1 MKKLLMAVLFLG
13 MLYTLHVT
21 CYTSFAAEPAKEVTC
36 YSLSAAPV
44 MDGKVEGDKAWKNI
58 PATDGKFFVF
68 GTEGEISQKKTY
80 FRTGYN
86 ADALFIA
93 VECDEPDTKY
103 ISAAMKDNGELWT
116 EDSVEVFIG
125 QPGLEAEYNQFIV
138 NAIGSRYNGI
148 ARTQTEASGWE
159 VKTVTGNKMWSA
171 EIRFPFKTLKANPK
185 KGAMWS
191 FNVCRNICSGAP
203 SINTSWAQMYT
214 SFHEPEN
221 FGKILFK

>member
-1 MKKLLMAVLFLG
+1 MKKGMVVLAVLAVSAVCG
-13 MLYTLHVT
+13 SVYGADTV
-21 CYTSFAAEPAKEVTC
+21 KEVVC

-44 MDGKVEGDKAWKNI
+44 MDGKIDGDKAWKNI

-80 FRTGYN
+80 FRAGYN

-103 ISAAMKDNGELWT
+103 ISAAMKDGGELWT
-116 EDSVEVFIG
+116 EDSIEVFIG
-125 QPGLEAEYNQFIV
+125 QPGLEAEYNQFIA

-148 ARTQTEASGWE
+148 AKTQFATMDWE
-159 VKTVTGNKMWSA
+159 VKTLTGNKMWSA
-171 EIRFPFKTLKANPK
+171 EIRIPFKTLKAAPK
-185 KGAMWS
+185 KGAKWS
-191 FNVCRNICSGAP
+191 LNICRNICTGAP
-203 SINTSWAQMYT
+203 SVNTSWAQMYT

-221 FGKILFK
+221 FGKIVFK